1 MTKKILI
8 ATGGTG
14 GHVIPAYSLANYL
27 MRNKYDIKVTIDKRG
42 FKFLKKYKNINFITI
57 ESSPFIKKSFLKAAI
72 SLFIISY
79 SILKSLLFLLF
90 NRPSIVIG
98 MGGYSSFPICIA
110 AAILNIELVIYE
122 SNLII
127 GKANKYLL
135 PFVKKIFVSFKEL
148 EGIPKKYSNKV
159 SVIGNI
165 VREEVLNFND
175 IKDNFIKID
184 NIRILVLG
192 GSQAAKI
199 FATELPKVFDKFK
212 NSKNSIK
219 IFQQC
224 QIDQNDQLEGF
235 YKKSQLD
242 HEIFNFTDKIINYY
256 SKSNLVITRS
266 GASVLGELVNIKI
279 PFITIPLPTSADNHQ
294 YKNAEFYQKK
304 GYGYLLEEKDIKHKL
319 FDLIN
324 SIFKD
329 KKNIEKILS
338 NQTQYTDKDVFK
350 NIEIHIE
357 NIINEK
363 INLGQKDV
371 IHFVGIGGIGMSGL
385 AQIMKNMGFNIQGS
399 DQTKNKNLSSCLK
412 LGIKIFI
419 GHSSSNVKKASIL
432 VKSTAIKNNNIEL
445 RYARKNRIPIYSR
458 AEVLADVVSLKKNI
472 IITGS
477 HGKTTTTSL
486 VAKIL
491 SDQKLDPTIIN
502 GGVINSFKS
511 NAKLGKG
518 EWAILEADESDGS
531 FLKLPINYS
540 IITNIDF
547 EHLDY
552 YKNYKNLEQS
562 FIEFINKTPPT
573 GKAIVCTDS
582 VNVIKVL
589 KKIKNKNII
598 TYGVSK
604 KSDYQI
610 KKIKYYYDSTTF
622 DLIFRDKEKKL
633 KKIKS
638 INVKLLGKH
647 NVLNAAASL
656 IVCLNLGANLNRVKR
671 SLKNFSGVQRRM
683 TKVFSKNRND
693 FYDDYAHHPTEISS
707 VLEGVRNVNSERKII
722 SVFEPHRYS
731 RIMSLKNEF
740 SKCFSK
746 SSMVIICPIYAA
758 GERKNLKFD
767 LIKFAS

>member
-1 MTKKILI
+1 MK
-8 ATGGTG
+8 
-14 GHVIPAYSLANYL
+14 
-27 MRNKYDIKVTIDKRG
+27 
-42 FKFLKKYKNINFITI
+42 
-57 ESSPFIKKSFLKAAI
+57 
-72 SLFIISY
+72 
-79 SILKSLLFLLF
+79 
-90 NRPSIVIG
+90 
-98 MGGYSSFPICIA
+98 
-110 AAILNIELVIYE
+110 
-122 SNLII
+122 
-127 GKANKYLL
+127 
-135 PFVKKIFVSFKEL
+135 
-148 EGIPKKYSNKV
+148 
-159 SVIGNI
+159 
-165 VREEVLNFND
+165 
-175 IKDNFIKID
+175 
-184 NIRILVLG
+184 
-192 GSQAAKI
+192 
-199 FATELPKVFDKFK
+199 
-212 NSKNSIK
+212 
-219 IFQQC
+219 
-224 QIDQNDQLEGF
+224 
-235 YKKSQLD
+235 
-242 HEIFNFTDKIINYY
+242 
-256 SKSNLVITRS
+256 
-266 GASVLGELVNIKI
+266 
-279 PFITIPLPTSADNHQ
+279 
-294 YKNAEFYQKK
+294 
-304 GYGYLLEEKDIKHKL
+304 
-319 FDLIN
+319 
-324 SIFKD
+324 
-329 KKNIEKILS
+329 
-338 NQTQYTDKDVFK
+338 
-350 NIEIHIE
+350 
-357 NIINEK
+357 K

-385 AQIMKNMGFNIQGS
+385 AQIMKNMGFIIQGS

-419 GHSSSNVKKASIL
+419 GHSSSNVKKASIF
-432 VKSTAIKNNNIEL
+432 VKSSAIKNNNIEL

-573 GKAIVCTDS
+573 GKSIVCIDNS
-582 VNVIKVL
+582 NVIKVL

-610 KKIKYYYDSTTF
+610 KKIQYFYDSTTF

-633 KKIKS
+633 RKIKS

-656 IVCLNLGANLNRVKR
+656 IVCLNLGANLNRIKR

-683 TKVFSKNRND
+683 TKVFSKNQND

-707 VLEGVRNVNSERKII
+707 ILDGVNKVNTKRKII

-731 RIMSLKNEF
+731 RVISLKKEF
-740 SKCFSK
+740 SQCFSK
-746 SSMVIICPIYAA
+746 SHLVIMCPLYAA
-758 GERKNLKFD
+758 GERKDIRFNSINFAKLIAKNSKTQVIIVKNEIELSRYFRKNLISNEIVIGMGAGLISKWMAGLKFK
-767 LIKFAS
+767 L